1 MACQAQ
7 SAVADRDSVTQKVD
21 YGKAVAFKTTPYM
34 PYAPHVR
41 QHAFLWLDCLEALFG
56 GAAGGG
62 KSDALLMAALQ
73 YVDTPGYAAILF
85 RKTMTDL
92 KLPGSLIPRSH
103 DWLAGTDASWNGS
116 ENTWTFPSKATLTFG
131 YMRNDDERHR
141 YRSTEFQYIGWDE
154 LTDFTRLQYTYMFS
168 RLRRL
173 SSAEDVPLRVRAAT
187 NPGGRGHEWVK
198 RRFITRVDEP
208 PDDQRERVFI
218 KSLLTDNPSLDQ
230 KMYMYSLEQLD
241 VQTRAHLLEG
251 DWDAREP
258 GNWMIR
264 NHTWIDAAV
273 EKGREWA
280 QSGPPEPA
288 GGELSLG
295 LDWGTHTAGYVIWP
309 LTKGGV
315 YIPPSEVVS
324 EVDDDTIDTS
334 RRLIR
339 SVMRF
344 PYRLAD
350 ARYDAAGAQEMKVFT
365 RTIRAETPFKL
376 VKPVPIAFSKWKR
389 MGIIYLNI
397 LFQRVA
403 AGAQSRIIVIDP
415 ANEELIRQLKI
426 WERKNA
432 ESEEAIK
439 EDDHGPDAL
448 VAGVV
453 PIAEKHSDMV
463 NEMREAAKRHTT
475 KEAEK

>member
-1 MACQAQ
+1 MGKQIDYAG
-7 SAVADRDSVTQKVD
+7 AVAI
-21 YGKAVAFKTTPYM
+21 KTTPYM
-34 PYAPHVR
+34 TRMWALRKTEEHDGTPHVR
-41 QHAFLWLDCLEALFG
+41 QQAFLWLDCMEALFG

-73 YVDTPGYAAILF
+73 YVDVPSYAAILF

-154 LTDFTRLQYTYMFS
+154 VTDFTRLQYTYMFS
-168 RLRRL
+168 RMRRL
-173 SSAEDVPLRVRAAT
+173 QGGDVPMRMRSAT

-198 RRFITRVDEP
+198 RRFITKVDEP
-208 PDDQRERVFI
+208 PDDPTQRIFI
-218 KSLLTDNPSLDQ
+218 KSMLVDNPSIDQ
-230 KMYMYSLEQLD
+230 RMYMYSLEQLD

-280 QSGPPEPA
+280 QTGPPEPA
-288 GGELSLG
+288 GELSLCI
-295 LDWGTHTAGYVIWP
+295 DWGTHTAGYVVWP
-309 LTKGGV
+309 LTNGGI

-324 EVDDDTIDTS
+324 QVDEDTIDVS
-334 RRLIR
+334 LRIVR
-339 SVMRF
+339 SAMKF
-344 PYRLAD
+344 PYRIVD
-350 ARYDAAGAQEMKVFT
+350 ARYDAAGAREMSVFM
-365 RTIRAETPFKL
+365 RTIRAESPFKL
-376 VKPVPIAFSKWKR
+376 VKPVPIAFGKWKR
-389 MGIIYLNI
+389 MGILYLNI
-397 LFQRVA
+397 LFHRVA
-403 AGAQSRIIVIDP
+403 SGALNKIIVIDP
-415 ANEELIRQLKI
+415 SNEELIRQLKV
-426 WERKNA
+426 WERKDA
-432 ESEEAIK
+432 ESEDAIK
-439 EDDHGPDAL
+439 EDDHGPDSL

-453 PIAEKHSDMV
+453 PVAERHADMV
-463 NEMREAAKRHTT
+463 NELRETAKRGPN
-475 KEAEK
+475 K